1 MTAGDFMEMWQRFLA
16 TEVWRARLTST
27 KPMDVDELLY
37 FGDRSPEQKAQDLT
51 SYLDSIVGSGS

>member
-1 MTAGDFMEMWQRFLA
+1 MEMWQRFLA